1 MKVIQELVAYFDRA
15 GRLDKAAI
23 GKLLDQ
29 GFLASDA
36 PATMMGLCETPG
48 DVYYFRV
55 KGETAGTC
63 WGTGTYTGDS
73 QIAMAAVH
81 AGLVKPDHEAIVKVT
96 VVAPPPQFPG
106 SAQHGVTSHDFG
118 RFGSA
123 YRLSAI

>member
-36 PATMMGLCETPG
+36 PATMMGLCETLG
-48 DVYYFRV
+48 ATYYFRV
-55 KGETAGTC
+55 KGEAAGTC
-63 WGTGTYTGDS
+63 WGTDVYTGDS

-81 AGLVKPDHEAIVKVT
+81 AGVVKPEHEAIVKIT
-96 VVAPPPQFPG
+96 VVAPPVQFQG
-106 SAQHGVTSHDFG
+106 SARHGVTSHDFG

-123 YRLSAI
+123 YRLTAI